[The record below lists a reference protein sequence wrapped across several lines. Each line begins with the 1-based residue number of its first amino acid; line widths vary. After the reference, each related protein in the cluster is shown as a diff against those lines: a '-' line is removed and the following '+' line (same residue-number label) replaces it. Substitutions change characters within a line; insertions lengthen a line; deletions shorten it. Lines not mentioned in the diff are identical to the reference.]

1 MARWV
6 EMTILYNC
14 IDKKYIFFMRYAK
27 FVVEEWRMR
36 KSFSVKKAHQ
46 RLPTHLLLLQYSH
59 DSGGMH
65 QLSAVVHAEAD

>member
-1 MARWV
+1 
-6 EMTILYNC
+6 
-14 IDKKYIFFMRYAK
+14 MRYAK